1 MDPRI
6 TMPILGGIMG
16 PSVPAV
22 ATTIAENSGGY
33 PFFFMKGTR
42 TEPRAAESATAEPE
56 IPAINIPAM
65 TVTCPRPPLICPMI
79 FMANPVSLSV
89 IPQRDISSPKKMK
102 PGTASNEN
110 ILIPSYI
117 Y

>member
-1 MDPRI
+1 
-6 TMPILGGIMG
+6 MPILGGIMG

-56 IPAINIPAM
+56 IPAINMPTMSPEEDKIELIDPM
-65 TVTCPRPPLICPMI
+65 DSVVTFKGSDGKTLVAGCHYGGTFMI
-79 FMANPVSLSV
+79 WDSG
-89 IPQRDISSPKKMK
+89 K
-102 PGTASNEN
+102 PESER
-110 ILIPSYI
+110 L
-117 Y
+117 